1 MKRKKNWAWAF
12 LMVLVA
18 CSDDNNGGNETPPSG
33 QPPVISEFTI
43 WTGPTLTFQK
53 SPGADPTLAENQDRI
68 TDNVWITRGNASGG
82 QIYNAV
88 TEQAADMDL
97 SPEGTL
103 WAKGTTANIEN
114 LTFDR
119 FRATLGKPKDNIDVD
134 LVMLLVEDKIALD
147 LKITGWTQ
155 QQSGGFIY
163 ERSTME

>member
-1 MKRKKNWAWAF
+1 MIKMKYWAF
-12 LMVLVA
+12 ALLLVIIG
-18 CSDDNNGGNETPPSG
+18 CSGDDSNDEPDVPGI

-53 SPGADPTLAENQDRI
+53 SPGADPTQAENQDRI
-68 TDNVWITRGNASGG
+68 TNNVWITRGNSGG
-82 QIYNAV
+82 QIYNAAA
-88 TEQAADMDL
+88 ESEADMDL

-103 WAKGTTANIEN
+103 WAIGTTANIEN

-119 FRATLGKPKDNIDVD
+119 FRATLGKPKDNVGVD
-134 LVMLLVEDKIALD
+134 LVMLLVEDQIAID

-155 QQSGGFIY
+155 QQTGGFIY